1 MSKKKLAVLLGL
13 IAITSSLIYL
23 EMTHFAPQRVKLRI
37 EMVESTRIPASFN
50 NLSIGFLSDVYS
62 HDDNLDKALK
72 ELDSFKPD
80 MIIFGGNLF
89 KAAPSEKEQ
98 TEMIEKL
105 SKLNAKLG
113 KYAVLGEND
122 IRKANEVTQAVLTKS
137 GFKLISNTKIDVHN
151 FTNESI
157 QLVGIDANNDI
168 NKETEFPYPSTSE
181 DIFNITIA
189 NNPDNVKEFDDTEVD
204 LMLSGKTM
212 GGYIRLP
219 LIGSIT
225 ESSDYINKR
234 QTVDETTLIISSG
247 IGLKEPEM
255 RLLSNPDVM
264 IVILKSPEA

>member
-1 MSKKKLAVLLGL
+1 MSKKRLAVLLAM
-13 IAITSSLIYL
+13 IAIVSTLIYF
-23 EMTHFAPQRVKLRI
+23 EMTRFAPQRVKLRI
-37 EMVESTRIPASFN
+37 ETVESTRIPASFN
-50 NLSIGFLSDVYS
+50 NLSIGYLSDVYS
-62 HDDNLDKALK
+62 HEENLDKALV
-72 ELDSFKPD
+72 ELEAFKPD
-80 MIIFGGNLF
+80 MIVFGGNLF

-98 TEMIEKL
+98 AAMVEKL
-105 SKLNAKLG
+105 SKLDAKLG

-122 IRKANEVTQAVLTKS
+122 IRKANEVTQTVLTQS
-137 GFKLISNTKIDVHN
+137 GFKLISNTTIDVHN
-151 FTNESI
+151 FSEESI

-168 NKETEFPYPSTSE
+168 NKETEFPYPTTSE
-181 DIFNITIA
+181 EIYNITVA
-189 NNPDNVKEFDDTEVD
+189 NNPDNVKEFGNTQVD

-234 QTVDETTLIISSG
+234 QTVDETTLLISSG

-264 IVILKSPEA
+264 IVILKSPNA

>member
-1 MSKKKLAVLLGL
+1 MSKKRLAVLLGM
-13 IAITSSLIYL
+13 IAIVSTLIYF
-23 EMTHFAPQRVKLRI
+23 EMTRFAPQRVKLRI
-37 EMVESTRIPASFN
+37 ETVESTRIPASFN
-50 NLSIGFLSDVYS
+50 NLSIGYLSDVYS
-62 HDDNLDKALK
+62 HEENLDKALV
-72 ELDSFKPD
+72 ELETFKPD
-80 MIIFGGNLF
+80 MIVFGGNLF

-98 TEMIEKL
+98 AAMVEKL
-105 SKLNAKLG
+105 SKLDAKLG

-122 IRKANEVTQAVLTKS
+122 IRKANEVTQTVLTQS
-137 GFKLISNTKIDVHN
+137 GFKLISNTTIDVHN
-151 FTNESI
+151 FSEESI

-168 NKETEFPYPSTSE
+168 NKETEFPYPTTSE
-181 DIFNITIA
+181 EIYNITVA
-189 NNPDNVKEFDDTEVD
+189 NNPDNVKEFGNTQVD

-234 QTVDETTLIISSG
+234 QTVDETTLLISSG

-264 IVILKSPEA
+264 IVILKSPNA

>member
-1 MSKKKLAVLLGL
+1 MSKKRLAILLGM
-13 IAITSSLIYL
+13 IAIVSTLIYF
-23 EMTHFAPQRVKLRI
+23 EMTRFAPQRVKLRI
-37 EMVESTRIPASFN
+37 ETVESTRIPASFN
-50 NLSIGFLSDVYS
+50 NLSIGYLSDVYS
-62 HDDNLDKALK
+62 HEENLDKALV
-72 ELDSFKPD
+72 ELETFKPD
-80 MIIFGGNLF
+80 MIVFGGNLF

-98 TEMIEKL
+98 AAMVEKL
-105 SKLNAKLG
+105 SKLDAKLG

-122 IRKANEVTQAVLTKS
+122 IRKANEVTQTVLTQS
-137 GFKLISNTKIDVHN
+137 GFKLISNTTIDVHN
-151 FTNESI
+151 FSEESI

-168 NKETEFPYPSTSE
+168 NKETEFPYPTTSE
-181 DIFNITIA
+181 EIYNITVA
-189 NNPDNVKEFDDTEVD
+189 NNPDNVKEFGNTQVD

-234 QTVDETTLIISSG
+234 QTVDETTLLISSG

-264 IVILKSPEA
+264 IVILKSPNV

>member
-1 MSKKKLAVLLGL
+1 MSKKRLAVLLGM
-13 IAITSSLIYL
+13 IAIVSTLIYF
-23 EMTHFAPQRVKLRI
+23 EMTRFAPQRVKLRI
-37 EMVESTRIPASFN
+37 ETVESTRIPTSFN
-50 NLSIGFLSDVYS
+50 NLSIGYLSDVYS
-62 HDDNLDKALK
+62 HDENLDKALV
-72 ELDSFKPD
+72 ELETFKPD
-80 MIIFGGNLF
+80 MIVFGGNLF

-98 TEMIEKL
+98 AAMVEKL
-105 SKLNAKLG
+105 SKLDAKLG

-122 IRKANEVTQAVLTKS
+122 IRKANEVTQTVLTQS
-137 GFKLISNTKIDVHN
+137 GFKLISNTTIDVHN
-151 FTNESI
+151 FSEESI

-168 NKETEFPYPSTSE
+168 NKETEFPYPTTSE
-181 DIFNITIA
+181 EIYNITVA
-189 NNPDNVKEFDDTEVD
+189 NNPDNVKEFGNTQVD

-234 QTVDETTLIISSG
+234 QTVDETTLLISSG

-264 IVILKSPEA
+264 IVILKSPNA